1 MFPGEAEVKFLVD
14 FMNKYDPDYDDS
26 VWIKPCMKKMPL
38 AFELFNSIKH
48 CQMTQYTIEFRF
60 CGVDGCHICGIVGR
74 SVHTQVNYNGEI
86 HKELLRWFDIPVV
99 NPAYRDHFLSPVKKK
114 YYIDKYDVSFEVL

>member
-14 FMNKYDPDYDDS
+14 FMNKYDPYYDDS

-38 AFELFNSIKH
+38 AFELFNSTKH

-60 CGVDGCHICGIVGR
+60 CGVDGCHICGRVVR
-74 SVHTQVNYNGEI
+74 SVRTTVTSNEDI
-86 HKELLRWFDIPVV
+86 HKDVLRWLDLPVV
-99 NPAYRDHFLSPVKKK
+99 NPTDRDSFLSP
-114 YYIDKYDVSFEVL
+114 ENTR